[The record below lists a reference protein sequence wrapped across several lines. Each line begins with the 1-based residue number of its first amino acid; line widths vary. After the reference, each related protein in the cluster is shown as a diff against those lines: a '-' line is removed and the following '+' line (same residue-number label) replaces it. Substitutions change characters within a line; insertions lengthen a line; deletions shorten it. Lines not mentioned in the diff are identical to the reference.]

1 MAVYKVAQDVEA
13 DDKLIGPFSARQFI
27 YLVVAVVFGGAAWGL
42 SQIFIGLAI
51 IPLPLVFLF
60 VVLALP
66 LRKDQPMEVYL
77 GALISYFLKQ
87 RKRIWIPDGV
97 ESLVEITV
105 PKTVEVQRTK
115 SISENEAERR
125 LSYLAD
131 IADTGGWAIRHA
143 AKPFS
148 DQSPMVDDVYNAAQ
162 QTIDVLDDQ
171 GDVARS
177 LDTMISRADEQRREA
192 MVERMQHAVQ
202 AQSAAPVIP
211 PIADPYAS
219 LPDPNSLSATPV
231 NPPIDASLSAQEPV
245 AFNPYP
251 DSIRQSVIQPL
262 SSQNQSRPQP
272 APAPA
277 VQNPPANPEQS
288 TRETTLSPDII
299 NLANNT
305 DLSIETI
312 QREADRIDKKKRDDG
327 EVFISL
333 H

>member
-115 SISENEAERR
+115 SISENEAERC
-125 LSYLAD
+125 LC
-131 IADTGGWAIRHA
+131 
-143 AKPFS
+143 
-148 DQSPMVDDVYNAAQ
+148 
-162 QTIDVLDDQ
+162 
-171 GDVARS
+171 AR
-177 LDTMISRADEQRREA
+177 ISRCRQYPRGTRGGARRSHLA
-192 MVERMQHAVQ
+192 
-202 AQSAAPVIP
+202 I
-211 PIADPYAS
+211 
-219 LPDPNSLSATPV
+219 
-231 NPPIDASLSAQEPV
+231 
-245 AFNPYP
+245 
-251 DSIRQSVIQPL
+251 
-262 SSQNQSRPQP
+262 SRRWLMTSTMLRNKPSTCSMIK
-272 APAPA
+272 
-277 VQNPPANPEQS
+277 VMWRVRS
-288 TRETTLSPDII
+288 TR
-299 NLANNT
+299 
-305 DLSIETI
+305 
-312 QREADRIDKKKRDDG
+312 
-327 EVFISL
+327 
-333 H
+333 